1 MVKASWAQHAAP
13 LHKRTAPRL
22 SEAPLPKTSVKG
34 RKLKLNGLGCCL
46 NGLGCCR
53 TSRRSGPGKGVRT
66 GFLFRGL
73 VDLDGT
79 FEVGAVFDHDSGSG
93 QVTVDRTILLDFN
106 SIFRAKVALHVAVHH
121 DLAGNDIGGY
131 FC

>member
-22 SEAPLPKTSVKG
+22 SEAPLPKASVKG
-34 RKLKLNGLGCCL
+34 RKLKLNGLGCC
-46 NGLGCCR
+46 R
-53 TSRRSGPGKGVRT
+53 TSRRSRPGKCIRT
-66 GFLFRGL
+66 GFFFRGL